1 MPGAA
6 PAPSP
11 DFASAAK
18 KASPFV
24 AARGTHFVVNG
35 KITYFSG
42 TNAYFLLLRCV
53 LRPARFAALRS
64 LQCCPACAR
73 LHTPHSEA

>member
-11 DFASAAK
+11 GFASAAK

-24 AARGTHFVVNG
+24 SARGTHFVVNG
-35 KITYFSG
+35 KVTYFSG

-53 LRPARFAALRS
+53 LPARS
-64 LQCCPACAR
+64 LCCPAHIAMQSHLRTLAEQPAR
-73 LHTPHSEA
+73 